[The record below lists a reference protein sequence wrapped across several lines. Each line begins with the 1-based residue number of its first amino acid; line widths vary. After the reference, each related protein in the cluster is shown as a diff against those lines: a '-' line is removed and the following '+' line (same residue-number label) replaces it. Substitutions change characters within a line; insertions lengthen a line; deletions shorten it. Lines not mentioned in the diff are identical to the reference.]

1 MKKLI
6 LMILVLGFVCTIAKP
21 AGIPGN
27 SGITGA
33 WKCVVKDVPQEYT
46 SSIITFTEKDGKL
59 SGVIKFDN
67 GTEVVIS
74 TLKFADGRLLLTMMV
89 EGNSVTADGKVEETK
104 ITGSADTPNGK
115 VVFTAT
121 RVADKKK

>member
-6 LMILVLGFVCTIAKP
+6 LMILVLGFVYTIAKP
-21 AGIPGN
+21 AGIPAN
-27 SGITGA
+27 SAIIGA
-33 WKCVVKDVPQEYT
+33 WKCVVNNVPQEYS
-46 SSIITFTEKDGKL
+46 SSIITFTEKEGKL
-59 SGVIKFDN
+59 YGIIKFDN

-74 TLKFADGRLLLTMMV
+74 TLKFADGRLLLTMIV

-121 RVADKKK
+121 RIADKKK